1 MAARKGHWP
10 KTNGQEEQLQELTHT
25 VVTLL
30 SPMENNWSTTK
41 ETENSEFSPVQCLV
55 ACHTRTNRNDVS
67 PAPCAFSFPST
78 FPDLQQMRKSGY
90 VCSSGALFGTFC
102 TTWCLLLSGKY
113 WGTGWANIIRPPA
126 RPASGLFQRKLGVP
140 EDFPSGSPAG
150 ILQGCW
156 EFIPEKIQQLPISD
170 GPGCALWPHGF
181 SGQGKESS
189 STLHKPLTQAHA
201 LLFAGGLGQG
211 KDFPGIACGPTAAPP
226 AARGFL
232 QGMNSW
238 FSWLQ
243 CAAVAANH
251 DETHREGS
259 CYRVLQVNSSR
270 KQLDVLLHPPENFR
284 TAFLHNHLSIPAF
297 LLILPN
303 VSSTSN
309 FFDSFLVCSSG
320 TLSLNI
326 WDLRPNRKAGFG

>member
-1 MAARKGHWP
+1 MPSFVWQILW
-10 KTNGQEEQLQELTHT
+10 NW
-25 VVTLL
+25 L
-30 SPMENNWSTTK
+30 SKHNQTTC
-41 ETENSEFSPVQCLV
+41 Q
-55 ACHTRTNRNDVS
+55 A
-67 PAPCAFSFPST
+67 
-78 FPDLQQMRKSGY
+78 
-90 VCSSGALFGTFC
+90 
-102 TTWCLLLSGKY
+102 
-113 WGTGWANIIRPPA
+113 
-126 RPASGLFQRKLGVP
+126 ASGSFQRKLGVP

-150 ILQGCW
+150 TLQGCW

-211 KDFPGIACGPTAAPP
+211 KDFPGIARGPTAAPP

-259 CYRVLQVNSSR
+259 CYRILQVNSSR
-270 KQLDVLLHPPENFR
+270 KQLDVLLHPPENFH

-326 WDLRPNRKAGFG
+326 